1 MSRSIKIQLR
11 RKFQNETVSPFP
23 FDFFEDCADIRKNLI
38 SWANKFQMKSRSKIL
53 LPQGGSDRAKDNW
66 GPLFLIAQQ
75 LAEDWP
81 HKVNDAFKTVEV
93 QQQTKDSLS
102 IGLELLSDIGEKL
115 KSWDKSEIPSK
126 ILLLKLLND
135 EELDWSRYDFGRP
148 ISFKWLANKLKP
160 YRVFP
165 YKRRN
170 HKAYSVSEI
179 NDAIKRYLPHID

>member
-1 MSRSIKIQLR
+1 MKLQGKHPNQAITELKENIKALASSPILKPLYFESFIQLSII
-11 RKFQNETVSPFP
+11 NETEVLQ
-23 FDFFEDCADIRKNLI
+23 DDII
-38 SWANKFQMKSRSKIL
+38 PS
-53 LPQGGSDRAKDNW
+53 
-66 GPLFLIAQQ
+66 LIAKSETSK
-75 LAEDWP
+75 LAF
-81 HKVNDAFKTVEV
+81 NTVEV